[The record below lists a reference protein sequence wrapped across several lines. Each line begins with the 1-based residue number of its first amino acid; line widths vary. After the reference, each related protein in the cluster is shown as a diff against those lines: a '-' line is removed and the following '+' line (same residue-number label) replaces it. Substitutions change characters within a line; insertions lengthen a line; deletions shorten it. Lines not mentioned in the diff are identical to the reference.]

1 MITIIDFCTESTWG
15 QVSTSST
22 NWEEVTEGHTFLTSN
37 HFLPKG
43 VMQCKQKVQEA
54 NDNKS
59 KMKSS
64 LGEWE
69 NGDSPETSWRRADAI
84 KHQSALEPPWQQ
96 GKESSV
102 VPLT

>member
-1 MITIIDFCTESTWG
+1 M
-15 QVSTSST
+15 
-22 NWEEVTEGHTFLTSN
+22 FLTTN

-54 NDNKS
+54 NENKS

-69 NGDSPETSWRRADAI
+69 DGDSPETSWRRADAI
-84 KHQSALEPPWQQ
+84 KHQKGTGASLAARQR
-96 GKESSV
+96 ESSM